1 MTTDLGHL
9 LETTVTGLGYELI
22 HWERAGRGLLRL
34 FIEQPTGADID
45 VEDCARVSR
54 HLTRVFAVENVAYDR
69 LEVSSPGLDRPLKK
83 EQDFVRFTGEKAGV
97 RMRTPLN
104 GQRNFVGILRGVR
117 AGALQLEVEGEIVDL
132 QLQNLERARLIPN
145 I

>member
-1 MTTDLGHL
+1 
-9 LETTVTGLGYELI
+9 
-22 HWERAGRGLLRL
+22 
-34 FIEQPTGADID
+34 
-45 VEDCARVSR
+45 VSR

-97 RMRTPLN
+97 RMRMSLN
-104 GQRNFVGILRGVR
+104 GQRNFVGILRGVQ